1 MTPPEITHSRG
12 QWYFV
17 HVLAVLTAVT
27 TGLYFWLQANFDLTQ
42 LNPLAP
48 PPIPPR
54 IALIT
59 LIGTIAMFWFWIR
72 MTAACV
78 RERPARRAVVWGW
91 ILVLGFMF
99 GALAYF
105 LMVWRRAHRPG

>member
-1 MTPPEITHSRG
+1 
-12 QWYFV
+12 
-17 HVLAVLTAVT
+17 VLTAVT
-27 TGLYFWLQANFDLTQ
+27 TVLFFWLQANFDLTAMD
-42 LNPLAP
+42 PLAP

-54 IALIT
+54 IALLT
-59 LIGTIAMFWFWIR
+59 LVGTIAMFWFWFR
-72 MTAACV
+72 MLAACV

-105 LMVWRRAHRPG
+105 LVVWRPAHRPTS

>member
-1 MTPPEITHSRG
+1 MTPTTRSRA

-17 HVLAVLTAVT
+17 HVLAFLTAAT
-27 TGLYFWLQANFDLTQ
+27 TAMYFWLQAKFDLMAANPQ
-42 LNPLAP
+42 IPLNVALAS
-48 PPIPPR
+48 
-54 IALIT
+54 

-78 RERPARRAVVWGW
+78 RERPARNAVIWGW
-91 ILVLGFMF
+91 ILVIGFMF

-105 LMVWRRAHRPG
+105 IARWRPAHRPA